1 MQTIAAISTPVGA
14 GAIGIVRISGDDALK
29 VAAKIF
35 RTSKLKDLK
44 DAVPNMMYYGTVT
57 AGEVSD
63 RCLGVYFKA
72 PKTYTGE
79 DIFELHCHGGVR
91 LVNEILKGC
100 IEAGA
105 RAADKGEF
113 TKRAFLNGKLA
124 LSDAEAVISMINAES
139 EAQLKASYR
148 SMTGKLSE
156 QIYAFEEKLLDAI
169 ATMEAALDY
178 PEEMEEESRRVAKE
192 TVNALCKD
200 LEKLIAT
207 AKTGSYV
214 KQGIDVAIVGIANVG
229 KSSTLNALTGKDRAI
244 VTEIAGTTRD
254 SLEERIEVNG
264 VIINLIDTAGIRETD
279 EKVEKLGVDRSRA
292 IAKNSDLVLFITE
305 AGRELTGEEK
315 EILRSVEGSKV
326 LYVFNKDDKPHAKD
340 DREGIFVSAKT
351 GEGIERLKKEI
362 VDRVIGGEIDFS
374 GNIVTDS
381 RHYDALKRAYFSLTQ
396 AKEGFDE
403 EPAECLLVDMRD
415 AYSALGEITGNT
427 ADESIVNAIFSKFCL
442 GK

>member
-178 PEEMEEESRRVAKE
+178 PEEMEEESRRVAKD

-279 EKVEKLGVDRSRA
+279 DKVEKLGVDRSRA

-305 AGRELTGEEK
+305 AGRELTDEEK

-351 GEGIERLKKEI
+351 GEGMERLKKEI

>member
-148 SMTGKLSE
+148 SMTGKISE

-178 PEEMEEESRRVAKE
+178 PEEMEEESRRVAKD

-229 KSSTLNALTGKDRAI
+229 KSSALNALTGKDRAI

-279 EKVEKLGVDRSRA
+279 DKVEKLGVDRSRA

-315 EILRSVEGSKV
+315 EILISVDGSKV

-362 VDRVIGGEIDFS
+362 IDRVIGGEIDFS

>member
-178 PEEMEEESRRVAKE
+178 PEEMEEESRRVAKD
-192 TVNALCKD
+192 TVNALCKE

-279 EKVEKLGVDRSRA
+279 DKVEKLGVDRSRA

-305 AGRELTGEEK
+305 AGRELTDEEK

-326 LYVFNKDDKPHAKD
+326 LYVFNKDDKCHAKD

>member
-156 QIYAFEEKLLDAI
+156 EIYALEEKLLDAI

-178 PEEMEEESRRVAKE
+178 PEEMEEESRRVAKD

-279 EKVEKLGVDRSRA
+279 DKVEKLGVDRSRA

-315 EILRSVEGSKV
+315 EILISVDGSKV

>member
-178 PEEMEEESRRVAKE
+178 PEEMEEESRRVAKD
-192 TVNALCKD
+192 TVNALCKE

-279 EKVEKLGVDRSRA
+279 DKVEKLGVDRSRA

-315 EILRSVEGSKV
+315 EILISVDGSKV

-362 VDRVIGGEIDFS
+362 IDRVIGGEIDFS

>member
-35 RTSKLKDLK
+35 STSKLKDLK

-113 TKRAFLNGKLA
+113 TKRAFLSGKLA

-156 QIYAFEEKLLDAI
+156 EIYAFEEKLLDAI

-178 PEEMEEESRRVAKE
+178 PEEMEEESRRVAKD

-279 EKVEKLGVDRSRA
+279 DKVEKLGVDRSRA

-305 AGRELTGEEK
+305 AGRELTDEEK

-362 VDRVIGGEIDFS
+362 IDRVIGGEIDFS

-381 RHYDALKRAYFSLTQ
+381 RHYNALKRAYFSLTQ

>member
-113 TKRAFLNGKLA
+113 TKRAFLSGKLA

-192 TVNALCKD
+192 TVKALCKD

-279 EKVEKLGVDRSRA
+279 DKVEKLGVDRSRA

-305 AGRELTGEEK
+305 AGRELTDEEK
-315 EILRSVEGSKV
+315 EILSSVEGSKV

>member
-156 QIYAFEEKLLDAI
+156 EIYALEEKLLDAI

-178 PEEMEEESRRVAKE
+178 PEEMEEESRRVAKD

-279 EKVEKLGVDRSRA
+279 DKVEKLGVDRSRA

-315 EILRSVEGSKV
+315 EILISVDGSKV

-362 VDRVIGGEIDFS
+362 VDHVIGGEIDFS

>member
-279 EKVEKLGVDRSRA
+279 DKVEKLGVDRSRA

-315 EILRSVEGSKV
+315 EILISVDGSKV

>member
-178 PEEMEEESRRVAKE
+178 PEEMEEESRRVAKD

-279 EKVEKLGVDRSRA
+279 DKVEKLGVDRSRA

-305 AGRELTGEEK
+305 AGRELTDEEK

-362 VDRVIGGEIDFS
+362 IDRVIGGEIDFS

>member
-14 GAIGIVRISGDDALK
+14 GAIGIVRISGEDALK

-57 AGEVSD
+57 TGEVSD

-113 TKRAFLNGKLA
+113 TKRAFLSGKLA

-156 QIYAFEEKLLDAI
+156 EIYAFEEKLLDAI

-192 TVNALCKD
+192 TVNALCKE

-279 EKVEKLGVDRSRA
+279 DKVEKLGVDRSRA

-305 AGRELTGEEK
+305 AGRELTDEEK

-381 RHYDALKRAYFSLTQ
+381 RHYDALQRAYFSLTQ

>member
-29 VAAKIF
+29 VAEKVF
-35 RTSKLKDLK
+35 YTSKLKSLSE
-44 DAVPNMMYYGTVT
+44 AVPNMMYYGT
-57 AGEVSD
+57 AMADGISD
-63 RCLGVYFKA
+63 KCLGVYFKS

-79 DIFELHCHGGVR
+79 DIFEIHCHGGIRIVQ
-91 LVNEILKGC
+91 EILKGC

-124 LSDAEAVISMINAES
+124 LSDAEGVISMINAES

-148 SMTGKLSE
+148 SMTGELSGS
-156 QIYAFEEKLLDAI
+156 IYAFEEKLLDAI
-169 ATMEAALDY
+169 ATMEASLDY
-178 PEEMEEESRRVAKE
+178 PEEMEEESRRVAE
-192 TVNALCKD
+192 DTVNSLCKE
-200 LEKLIAT
+200 LAKLLST
-207 AKTGSYV
+207 AKAGSYV

-254 SLEERIEVNG
+254 SLEERIEAEG
-264 VIINLIDTAGIRETD
+264 LLLNLIDTAGIRETD
-279 EKVEKLGVDRSRA
+279 DKVEKLGVDRSRD
-292 IAKNSDLVLFITE
+292 IAGRSDVVLFITE
-305 AGRELTGEEK
+305 AGRELNKEEK
-315 EILRSVEGSKV
+315 EILDSLKNAKA

-340 DREGIFVSAKT
+340 DRKGIFISAKT
-351 GEGIERLKKEI
+351 GEGIDKLKRAI
-362 VDRVIGGEIDFS
+362 VDCVIDGNIDFS

-381 RHYDALKRAYFSLTQ
+381 RHYDALKRAYNSLIQ
-396 AKEGFDE
+396 AKNSFADA
-403 EPAECLLVDMRD
+403 PTECLLVDMRD

-427 ADESIVNAIFSKFCL
+427 ADESIINAIFSKFCL

>member
-44 DAVPNMMYYGTVT
+44 DAFPNMMYYGTVT

-178 PEEMEEESRRVAKE
+178 PEEMEEESRRVAKD

-279 EKVEKLGVDRSRA
+279 DKVEKLGVDRSRA

-315 EILRSVEGSKV
+315 EILISVDGSKV

-362 VDRVIGGEIDFS
+362 IDRVIGGEIDFS

>member
-178 PEEMEEESRRVAKE
+178 PEEMEEESRRVAKD

-279 EKVEKLGVDRSRA
+279 DKVEKLGVDRSRA

-305 AGRELTGEEK
+305 AGRELTDEEK

>member
-29 VAAKIF
+29 VAEKVF
-35 RTSKLKDLK
+35 YTSKLKSLS
-44 DAVPNMMYYGTVT
+44 DAVPNMMYYGTAV
-57 AGEVSD
+57 ADGISD
-63 RCLGVYFKA
+63 KCLGVYFKA

-79 DIFELHCHGGVR
+79 DIFEIHCHGGIRIVQ
-91 LVNEILKGC
+91 EILKGC

-105 RAADKGEF
+105 RVADKGEF

-124 LSDAEAVISMINAES
+124 LSDAEGVISMINAES

-148 SMTGKLSE
+148 SMTGELSGS
-156 QIYAFEEKLLDAI
+156 IYAFEEKLLDAI
-169 ATMEAALDY
+169 ATMEASLDY
-178 PEEMEEESRRVAKE
+178 PEEMEEESRRVAE
-192 TVNALCKD
+192 DTVNALCKE
-200 LEKLIAT
+200 LAKLLST

-254 SLEERIEVNG
+254 SLEERIEAEG
-264 VIINLIDTAGIRETD
+264 LLLNLIDTAGIRETD
-279 EKVEKLGVDRSRA
+279 DKVEKLGVDRSRD
-292 IAKNSDLVLFITE
+292 IAGRSDVVLFITE
-305 AGRELTGEEK
+305 AGRELNKEEK
-315 EILRSVEGSKV
+315 EILDSLKNAKA

-340 DREGIFVSAKT
+340 DRKGIFISAKT
-351 GEGIERLKKEI
+351 GEGIDKLKHAI
-362 VDRVIGGEIDFS
+362 VDCVIEGNIDFS

-381 RHYDALKRAYFSLTQ
+381 RHYDALKRAYNSLIQ
-396 AKEGFDE
+396 AKNSFADA
-403 EPAECLLVDMRD
+403 PTECLLVDMRD

-427 ADESIVNAIFSKFCL
+427 ADESIINAIFSKFCL

>member
-29 VAAKIF
+29 VAAKVF
-35 RTSKLKDLK
+35 KTSKLSDLK
-44 DAVPNMMYYGTVT
+44 DAVPNMMYYGTAT
-57 AGEVSD
+57 AGGVSD

-79 DIFELHCHGGVR
+79 DIFELHCHGGIR
-91 LVNEILKGC
+91 IVNEILKGC

-148 SMTGKLSE
+148 SMTGELSKS
-156 QIYAFEEKLLDAI
+156 IYAFEEKLLDAI

-178 PEEMEEESRRVAKE
+178 PEEMEEESRRVAKD
-192 TVNALCKD
+192 TVNALCIE
-200 LEKLIAT
+200 LEKLLRT

-214 KQGIDVAIVGIANVG
+214 KQGIDVAIVGVANVG

-244 VTEIAGTTRD
+244 VTDIAGTTRD

-264 VIINLIDTAGIRETD
+264 LLINLIDTAGIRETED
-279 EKVEKLGVDRSRA
+279 KVEKLGVDRSRE
-292 IAKNSDLVLFITE
+292 IAKNSDVVLFITE
-305 AGRELTGEEK
+305 AGRELSDEEK
-315 EILRSVEGSKV
+315 EILKSVDGSKV
-326 LYVFNKDDKPHAKD
+326 LYVFNKNDKPHSKD
-340 DREGIFVSAKT
+340 DRKGIFVSAKT
-351 GEGIERLKKEI
+351 GEGIEDLKRAI
-362 VDRVIGGEIDFS
+362 VDCVIEGNIDFS

-381 RHYDALKRAYFSLTQ
+381 RHYDALKRAYFSLTS
-396 AKEGFDE
+396 ARDGFEE

-415 AYSALGEITGNT
+415 AYSALGEITGST
-427 ADESIVNAIFSKFCL
+427 ADENIVNAIFSKFCL

>member
-1 MQTIAAISTPVGA
+1 MRTIAAISTPVGA

-178 PEEMEEESRRVAKE
+178 PEEMEEESRRVAKD

-279 EKVEKLGVDRSRA
+279 DKVEKLGVDRSRA

-305 AGRELTGEEK
+305 AGRELTDEEK

-415 AYSALGEITGNT
+415 AYSALGEITGST
-427 ADESIVNAIFSKFCL
+427 ADENIVNAIFSKFCL

>member
-113 TKRAFLNGKLA
+113 TKRAFLSGKLA

-156 QIYAFEEKLLDAI
+156 EIYAFEEKLLDAI

-192 TVNALCKD
+192 TVNALCKE

-279 EKVEKLGVDRSRA
+279 DKVEKLGVDRSRA

-305 AGRELTGEEK
+305 AGRELTDEEK
-315 EILRSVEGSKV
+315 EILSSVEGSKV

-415 AYSALGEITGNT
+415 AYSALGEITGST
-427 ADESIVNAIFSKFCL
+427 ADENIVNAIFSKFCL

>member
-178 PEEMEEESRRVAKE
+178 PEEMEEESRRVAKD

-279 EKVEKLGVDRSRA
+279 DKVEKLGVDRSRA

-305 AGRELTGEEK
+305 AGRELTDEEK
-315 EILRSVEGSKV
+315 EILISVDGSKV

-362 VDRVIGGEIDFS
+362 IDRVIGGEIDFS

>member
-156 QIYAFEEKLLDAI
+156 EIYALEEKLLDAI

-192 TVNALCKD
+192 TVNALCKE

-279 EKVEKLGVDRSRA
+279 DKVEKLGVDRSRA

-305 AGRELTGEEK
+305 AGRELTDEEK
-315 EILRSVEGSKV
+315 EILSSVEGSKV

-415 AYSALGEITGNT
+415 AYSALGEITGST
-427 ADESIVNAIFSKFCL
+427 ADENIVNAIFSKFCL

>member
-14 GAIGIVRISGDDALK
+14 GAIGIVRISGDDALRIASR
-29 VAAKIF
+29 VF
-35 RTSKLKDLK
+35 RTSKLKDLSE
-44 DAVPNMMYYGTVT
+44 AVPNMMYYGTAT
-57 AGEVSD
+57 AGGISD

-91 LVNEILKGC
+91 IVQEILKGC
-100 IEAGA
+100 LEAGA

-124 LSDAEAVISMINAES
+124 LSDAEGVISMINAES

-148 SMTGKLSE
+148 SMTGALSKS
-156 QIYAFEEKLLDAI
+156 IYAFEDKLLDAI

-178 PEEMEEESRRVAKE
+178 PEEMEEESRRVASD
-192 TVNALCKD
+192 TVLALCSE

-214 KQGIDVAIVGIANVG
+214 KQGIDVAIVGVANVG

-254 SLEERIEVNG
+254 SLEERIEVDG
-264 VIINLIDTAGIRETD
+264 LLLNLIDTAGIRETD
-279 EKVEKLGVDRSRA
+279 DKVEKLGVDRSRE
-292 IAKNSDLVLFITE
+292 IAKNSDVVIFITE
-305 AGRELTGEEK
+305 AGRELDGEEK
-315 EILRSVEGSKV
+315 KILASLEGANV
-326 LYVFNKDDKPHAKD
+326 LFVFNKDDKEHGKD
-340 DREGIFVSAKT
+340 DRKGVFISAKT
-351 GEGIERLKKEI
+351 GAGIEELKRAI
-362 VDRVIGGEIDFS
+362 VDRVIDGKVDFS
-374 GNIVTDS
+374 GNIVTDT
-381 RHYDALKRAYFSLTQ
+381 RHLDALKRAYYHLTQ
-396 AKEGFDE
+396 ARDDFDSQ
-403 EPAECLLVDMRD
+403 PAECLLVDMRE
-415 AYSALGEITGNT
+415 AYSALGEITGST
-427 ADESIVNAIFSKFCL
+427 ADENIVNAIFSKFCL

>member
-113 TKRAFLNGKLA
+113 TKRAFLSGKLA

-156 QIYAFEEKLLDAI
+156 EIYAFEEKLLDAI

-192 TVNALCKD
+192 TVNALCKE

-207 AKTGSYV
+207 AKTGNYV

-229 KSSTLNALTGKDRAI
+229 KSSALNALTGKDRAI

-279 EKVEKLGVDRSRA
+279 DKVEKLGVDRSRA

-305 AGRELTGEEK
+305 AGRELTDEEK
-315 EILRSVEGSKV
+315 EILSSVEGSKV

-415 AYSALGEITGNT
+415 AYSALGEVTGST
-427 ADESIVNAIFSKFCL
+427 ADENIVNAIFSKFCL

>member
-113 TKRAFLNGKLA
+113 TKRAFLSGKLA

-178 PEEMEEESRRVAKE
+178 PEEMEEESRRVAKD
-192 TVNALCKD
+192 TVNALCKE

-279 EKVEKLGVDRSRA
+279 DKVEKLGVDRSRA

-305 AGRELTGEEK
+305 AGRELTDEEK

>member
-63 RCLGVYFKA
+63 RCLGVYFKV

-178 PEEMEEESRRVAKE
+178 PEEMEEESRRVAKD

-279 EKVEKLGVDRSRA
+279 DKVEKLGVDRSRA

-315 EILRSVEGSKV
+315 EILISVDGSKV

-362 VDRVIGGEIDFS
+362 IDRVIGGEIDFS

>member
-192 TVNALCKD
+192 TVNALCKE

-279 EKVEKLGVDRSRA
+279 DKVEKLGVDRSRA

-305 AGRELTGEEK
+305 AGREMTDEEK
-315 EILRSVEGSKV
+315 EILISVDGSKV

-396 AKEGFDE
+396 AKEGFEE

>member
-279 EKVEKLGVDRSRA
+279 DKVEKLGVDRSRA

-305 AGRELTGEEK
+305 AGRELTDEEK
-315 EILRSVEGSKV
+315 EILRSVDGSKV

-362 VDRVIGGEIDFS
+362 IDRVIGGEIDFS

>member
-29 VAAKIF
+29 VAAKVF
-35 RTSKLKDLK
+35 RTSKLSDLK
-44 DAVPNMMYYGTVT
+44 DAVPNMMYYGTAT
-57 AGEVSD
+57 CDGISD

-79 DIFELHCHGGVR
+79 DIFELHCHGGIR
-91 LVNEILKGC
+91 IVNEILKGC

-148 SMTGKLSE
+148 SMTGELSKS
-156 QIYAFEEKLLDAI
+156 IFAFEERLLDAI

-178 PEEMEEESRRVAKE
+178 PEEMEEESRRVAKD
-192 TVNALCKD
+192 TVNSLCTE
-200 LEKLIAT
+200 LERLLST

-254 SLEERIEVNG
+254 SLEERIEVDG
-264 VIINLIDTAGIRETD
+264 LLINLIDTAGIRETD
-279 EKVEKLGVDRSRA
+279 DKVEKLGVDRSRE

-305 AGRELTGEEK
+305 AGRELDEEEK
-315 EILRSVEGSKV
+315 KILSSVQGAKL

-340 DREGIFVSAKT
+340 ERKGIFISAKK
-351 GEGIERLKKEI
+351 GEGIDKLKRAI
-362 VDRVIGGEIDFS
+362 VDSVIEGNIDFS

-381 RHYDALKRAYFSLTQ
+381 RHYDALKRAYSSLTS
-396 AKEGFDE
+396 ARDSFDE

-415 AYSALGEITGNT
+415 TYSALGEITGST
-427 ADESIVNAIFSKFCL
+427 ADENIVNAIFSKFCL

>member
-29 VAAKIF
+29 VAAKVF
-35 RTSKLKDLK
+35 RTSKLSDLK
-44 DAVPNMMYYGTVT
+44 DAVPNMMYYGTAT
-57 AGEVSD
+57 CDGISD

-79 DIFELHCHGGVR
+79 DIFELHCHGGIR
-91 LVNEILKGC
+91 IVNEILKGC

-148 SMTGKLSE
+148 SMTGELSKS
-156 QIYAFEEKLLDAI
+156 IFAFEERLLDAI

-178 PEEMEEESRRVAKE
+178 PEEMEEESRRVAKD
-192 TVNALCKD
+192 TVNSLCTE
-200 LEKLIAT
+200 LEKLLST

-254 SLEERIEVNG
+254 SLEERIEVDG
-264 VIINLIDTAGIRETD
+264 LLINLIDTAGIRETD
-279 EKVEKLGVDRSRA
+279 DKVEKLGVDRSRE

-305 AGRELTGEEK
+305 AGRELDEEEK
-315 EILRSVEGSKV
+315 KILSSVQGAKV

-340 DREGIFVSAKT
+340 ERKGIFISAKK
-351 GEGIERLKKEI
+351 GEGIDKLKRAI
-362 VDRVIGGEIDFS
+362 VDGVIEGNIDFS

-381 RHYDALKRAYFSLTQ
+381 RHYDALKRAYSSLTS
-396 AKEGFDE
+396 ARDSFDE

-415 AYSALGEITGNT
+415 AYSALGEITGST
-427 ADESIVNAIFSKFCL
+427 ADENIVNAIFSKFCL

>member
-14 GAIGIVRISGDDALK
+14 GAIGIVRISGDDALSVASK
-29 VAAKIF
+29 VFVAGRLI
-35 RTSKLKDLK
+35 DLK
-44 DAVPNMMYYGTVT
+44 DAVPNMMYYGTATV
-57 AGEVSD
+57 GGISD
-63 RCLGVYFKA
+63 KCLGVYFKA

-79 DIFELHCHGGVR
+79 DIFEIHCHGGIR
-91 LVNEILKGC
+91 IVNEILKGC

-148 SMTGKLSE
+148 SMTGALSKSVF
-156 QIYAFEEKLLDAI
+156 AFEEKLLDAI

-178 PEEMEEESRRVAKE
+178 PEEMEEESRRVAKD
-192 TVNALCKD
+192 TVNGLCEE
-200 LEKLIAT
+200 LEKLLST

-244 VTEIAGTTRD
+244 VTDVAGTTRD
-254 SLEERIEVNG
+254 SLEERIEADG
-264 VIINLIDTAGIRETD
+264 ILLNLIDTAGIRETED
-279 EKVEKLGVDRSRA
+279 KVEKLGVIRSRE
-292 IAKNSDLVLFITE
+292 IAKNSDVVLFITE
-305 AGRELTGEEK
+305 AGRELCDEENK
-315 EILRSVEGSKV
+315 ILDALKGAN
-326 LYVFNKDDKPHAKD
+326 LLFVFNKDDKPHAKD
-340 DREGIFVSAKT
+340 DREGVFISAKK
-351 GEGIERLKKEI
+351 GEGIDLLKRAI
-362 VDRVIGGEIDFS
+362 VDKVIDEKIDFS

-381 RHYDALKRAYFSLTQ
+381 RHYDALRRAYFSLTQ
-396 AKEGFDE
+396 ARNGFDE

-427 ADESIVNAIFSKFCL
+427 ADENIVNAIFSKFCL

>member
-113 TKRAFLNGKLA
+113 TKRAFLSGKLA

-156 QIYAFEEKLLDAI
+156 EIYAFEEKLLDAI

-192 TVNALCKD
+192 TVNALCKE

-279 EKVEKLGVDRSRA
+279 DKVEKLGVDRSRA

-305 AGRELTGEEK
+305 AGRELTDEEK

>member
-35 RTSKLKDLK
+35 STSKLKDLK

-178 PEEMEEESRRVAKE
+178 PEEMEEESRRVAKD

-279 EKVEKLGVDRSRA
+279 DKVEKLGVDRSRA

-315 EILRSVEGSKV
+315 EILISVDGSKV

-362 VDRVIGGEIDFS
+362 IDRVIGGEIDFS

>member
-14 GAIGIVRISGDDALK
+14 GAIGIVRISGEDALK

-113 TKRAFLNGKLA
+113 TKRAFLSGKLA

-156 QIYAFEEKLLDAI
+156 EIYAFEEKLLDAI

-192 TVNALCKD
+192 TVNALCKE

-279 EKVEKLGVDRSRA
+279 DKVEKLGVDRSRA

-305 AGRELTGEEK
+305 AGRELTDEEK
-315 EILRSVEGSKV
+315 EILSSVEGSKV

-396 AKEGFDE
+396 ARDGFCDQ
-403 EPAECLLVDMRD
+403 PAECLLVDMRD
-415 AYSALGEITGNT
+415 AYSALGEITGST
-427 ADESIVNAIFSKFCL
+427 ADENIVNAIFSKFCL

>member
-29 VAAKIF
+29 VAAKVF
-35 RTSKLKDLK
+35 RTSKLSDLK
-44 DAVPNMMYYGTVT
+44 DAVPNMMYYGTAT
-57 AGEVSD
+57 CDGISD

-79 DIFELHCHGGVR
+79 DIFELHCHGGIR
-91 LVNEILKGC
+91 IVNEILKGC

-148 SMTGKLSE
+148 SMTGELSKS
-156 QIYAFEEKLLDAI
+156 IFAFEERLLDAI

-178 PEEMEEESRRVAKE
+178 PEEMEEESRRVAKD
-192 TVNALCKD
+192 TVNSLCTE
-200 LEKLIAT
+200 LEKLLST

-254 SLEERIEVNG
+254 SLEERIEVDG
-264 VIINLIDTAGIRETD
+264 LLINLIDTAGIRETD
-279 EKVEKLGVDRSRA
+279 DKVEKLGVDRSRE

-305 AGRELTGEEK
+305 AGRELDEEEK
-315 EILRSVEGSKV
+315 KILSSVQGAKV

-340 DREGIFVSAKT
+340 ERKGIFISAKK
-351 GEGIERLKKEI
+351 GEGIDKLKRAI
-362 VDRVIGGEIDFS
+362 VDSVIEGNIDFS

-381 RHYDALKRAYFSLTQ
+381 RHYDALRRAYSSLTS
-396 AKEGFDE
+396 ARDSFDE

-415 AYSALGEITGNT
+415 SYSALGEITGST
-427 ADESIVNAIFSKFCL
+427 ADENIVNAIFSKFCL

>member
-113 TKRAFLNGKLA
+113 TKRAFLSGKLA

-156 QIYAFEEKLLDAI
+156 EIYAFEEKLLDAI

-192 TVNALCKD
+192 TVNVLCKE

-279 EKVEKLGVDRSRA
+279 DKVEKLGVDRSRA

-305 AGRELTGEEK
+305 AGRELTDEEK

>member
-178 PEEMEEESRRVAKE
+178 PEEMEEESRRVAKD

-279 EKVEKLGVDRSRA
+279 DKVEKLGVDRSRA

-315 EILRSVEGSKV
+315 EILISVDGSKV

-362 VDRVIGGEIDFS
+362 IDRVIGGEIDFS

>member
-192 TVNALCKD
+192 TVNALCKE

-279 EKVEKLGVDRSRA
+279 DKVEKLGVDRSRA

-305 AGRELTGEEK
+305 AGRELTDEEK

-362 VDRVIGGEIDFS
+362 IDRVIGGEIDFS

>member
-14 GAIGIVRISGDDALK
+14 GAIGIVRISGEDALK

-113 TKRAFLNGKLA
+113 TKRAFLSGKLA
-124 LSDAEAVISMINAES
+124 LSDAEAVISIINAES

-156 QIYAFEEKLLDAI
+156 EIYAFEEKLLDAI

-192 TVNALCKD
+192 TVNALCKE

-279 EKVEKLGVDRSRA
+279 DKVEKLGVDRSRA

-305 AGRELTGEEK
+305 AGRELTDEEK
-315 EILRSVEGSKV
+315 GILRSVEGSKV

>member
-57 AGEVSD
+57 AGDVSD

-178 PEEMEEESRRVAKE
+178 PEEMEEESRRVAKD

-279 EKVEKLGVDRSRA
+279 DKVEKLGVDRSRA

-315 EILRSVEGSKV
+315 EILISVDGSKV

-362 VDRVIGGEIDFS
+362 IDRVIGGEIDFS

>member
-113 TKRAFLNGKLA
+113 TKRAFLSGKLA

-178 PEEMEEESRRVAKE
+178 PEEMEEESRRVAKD

-279 EKVEKLGVDRSRA
+279 DKVEKLGVDRSRA

-305 AGRELTGEEK
+305 AGRELTDEEK
-315 EILRSVEGSKV
+315 EILISVDGSKV